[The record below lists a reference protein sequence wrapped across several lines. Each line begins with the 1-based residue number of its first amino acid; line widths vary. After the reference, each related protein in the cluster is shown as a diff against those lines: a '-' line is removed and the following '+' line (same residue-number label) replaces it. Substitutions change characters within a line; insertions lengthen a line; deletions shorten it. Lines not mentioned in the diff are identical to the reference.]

1 MATRGLGGVFTLAQR
16 ADSAQLIFAGA
27 GGGNGAAAALVGVAL
42 GAVVERAPLDRV
54 MARPRRAIA
63 GDPVQTFG
71 EVDARAGAGVGQPAL
86 GRLNVIACPAG
97 FFDDSTACRVQSDP
111 RGDGLAVGG
120 VR

>member
-63 GDPVQTFG
+63 GDPVQTLG
-71 EVDARAGAGVGQPAL
+71 EAGAGAGVGQPAL
-86 GRLNVIACPAG
+86 GRLNAIACPAG
-97 FFDDSTACRVQSDP
+97 FVDDSTACRVQADP